1 MNMNI
6 DFDKVE
12 ILEVDGIN
20 HNDYP
25 KYCDAFISQA
35 NYNGKTMSDEMIDEI
50 NDNYPDFV
58 YIQVM
63 EQIN

>member
-1 MNMNI
+1 MNI
-6 DFDKVE
+6 DFNKVE

-35 NYNGKTMSDEMIDEI
+35 NYDGKPMSDEMIDEI

>member
-1 MNMNI
+1 MNI
-6 DFDKVE
+6 NFDKVE
-12 ILEVDGIN
+12 ILEVDGVN

-35 NYNGKTMSDEMIDEI
+35 NYDGKPMSDEMINEI

>member
-1 MNMNI
+1 MKI
-6 DFDKVE
+6 DFNKVE
-12 ILEVDGIN
+12 ILEVDGVN

-25 KYCDAFISQA
+25 KYCDAFISEA
-35 NYNGKTMSDEMIDEI
+35 KYDGKTMSDEMIDEI

>member
-1 MNMNI
+1 MKI
-6 DFDKVE
+6 DFNKVE
-12 ILEVDGIN
+12 ILEVDGVN

-25 KYCDAFISQA
+25 KYCDAFISEA
-35 NYNGKTMSDEMIDEI
+35 NYNGKPMSDEMIDEI

>member
-1 MNMNI
+1 MKI

-12 ILEVDGIN
+12 VLEVSNIN
-20 HNDYP
+20 YSDHP
-25 KYCDAFISQA
+25 EYCDAYISEA
-35 NYNGKTMSDEMIDEI
+35 KYNGKTMSDEMINEI

-63 EQIN
+63 DQIN

>member
-12 ILEVDGIN
+12 ILEVDG
-20 HNDYP
+20 NDYP

-35 NYNGKTMSDEMIDEI
+35 NYNGKTMNDEMIDEI